1 MKNFLIIPDKFKGS
15 IDAIQVS
22 KAIEN
27 GLARVYGTEF
37 NSTTIPASDGGD
49 GFLDTIYNFKPI
61 EKVPVKSVNA
71 FQVPIDS
78 YYLLDTE
85 TNTAYIELSNTVGI
99 RHLKVPELNILKAT
113 THGVG
118 LQIAHALAK
127 GVSAIYIGLGGSA
140 SNDMGLGLLEA
151 LGVIFLDAQ
160 QRRVSYAFDQL
171 SQIHSFTLTDFL
183 RDKINQCSFYAV
195 NDVLNPL
202 FGPTGAASI
211 YGPQKGATEKIIN
224 DLDRS
229 FLAFKNRFNFPY
241 SYDIM
246 LEGGGAAG
254 GTAYGLKVFLNA
266 QFINGFDFLSGIACL
281 EDLLVAE
288 KFDCVISGE
297 GRLDNTSFDG
307 KLIGRL
313 VSLTNEHDLPL
324 LLVCGQRNY
333 DVAGITNTHVLE
345 LLDGETS
352 MVQCLADPF
361 PLIENKVLHFFKSTS

>member
-22 KAIEN
+22 KAIKN
-27 GLARVYGTEF
+27 GLAKVYGTEF
-37 NSTTIPASDGGD
+37 TSITIPASDGGD
-49 GFLDTIYNFKPI
+49 GFLDTIFNFKPM
-61 EKVPVKSVNA
+61 EKVSVRSLNA

-118 LQIAHALAK
+118 LQIAHALAE
-127 GVSAIYIGLGGSA
+127 GVSSIYIGLGGSA

-151 LGVIFLDAQ
+151 LGFIFLDAQ
-160 QRRVSYAFDQL
+160 QRRISYTFDQL

-183 RDKINQCSFYAV
+183 KDKINHCSFYAV

-202 FGPTGAASI
+202 FGPTGAAYT
-211 YGPQKGATEKIIN
+211 YGPQKGGTKEIVN
-224 DLDRS
+224 RLDIS
-229 FLAFKNRFNFPY
+229 FKEFTTRFNFPY
-241 SYDIM
+241 SHDIS
-246 LEGGGAAG
+246 LDGGGSAG

-266 QFINGFDFLSGIACL
+266 QFINGFDFLSNIACL
-281 EDLLVAE
+281 EDLLVVE

-297 GRLDNTSFDG
+297 GSLDNTSFDG

-313 VSLTNEHDLPL
+313 VGLTDEHDLPL
-324 LLVCGQRNY
+324 LLVCGQSHY
-333 DVAGITNTHVLE
+333 DVSAITNTQVVE

-352 MVQCLADPF
+352 MIQCLTDPF
-361 PLIENKVLHFFKSTS
+361 PLIENKVSHFFKSLS

>member
-27 GLARVYGTEF
+27 GLAKVYGTEF
-37 NSTTIPASDGGD
+37 KSTTIPASDGGD

-61 EKVPVKSVNA
+61 KKVPVRSVNA

-78 YYLLDTE
+78 YYLLDSE

-118 LQIAHALAK
+118 LQIAHALAE
-127 GVSAIYIGLGGSA
+127 GVSSIYIGLGGSA

-151 LGVIFLDAQ
+151 LGVVFLDAQ

-171 SQIHSFTLTDFL
+171 SQIHSFRLNDFL
-183 RDKINQCSFYAV
+183 RDKINHCSFYAV

-241 SYDIM
+241 SYDIT

-297 GRLDNTSFDG
+297 GSLDNTSFDG

-313 VSLTNEHDLPL
+313 VGLTNEYDLPL

-333 DVAGITNTHVLE
+333 DATGIANTQVVE

-361 PLIENKVLHFFKSTS
+361 PLIVNKVFHFFKSTS

>member
-15 IDAIQVS
+15 IEAIQVS

-37 NSTTIPASDGGD
+37 KSTTIPASDGGD

-71 FQVPIDS
+71 FQLPIDS

-85 TNTAYIELSNTVGI
+85 SNTAYIELANTVGI
-99 RHLKVPELNILKAT
+99 RHLKVAELNIFKAT

-118 LQIAHALAK
+118 LQIAHALAA

-151 LGVIFLDAQ
+151 MGVVFLDAQ
-160 QRRVSYAFDQL
+160 QQRISYTFDQL
-171 SQIHSFTLTDFL
+171 PQIHSFTLTDFL
-183 RDKINQCSFYAV
+183 KDKINHCSFYVV

-211 YGPQKGATEKIIN
+211 YGPQKGATEKTIN

-241 SYDIM
+241 SHDIT

-266 QFINGFDFLSGIACL
+266 QFINGFDFLSSIACL
-281 EDLLVAE
+281 KDLLVAE

-313 VSLTNEHDLPL
+313 VSLTNEYDLPL
-324 LLVCGQRNY
+324 LLVCGQSNY
-333 DVAGITNTHVLE
+333 DAAVISNTQVVE
-345 LLDGETS
+345 LLDGDTS
-352 MVQCLADPF
+352 IAQCLADPF
-361 PLIENKVLHFFKSTS
+361 PLIENKVFHFFKPLS

>member
-22 KAIEN
+22 KAIKN
-27 GLARVYGTEF
+27 GLAKVYGTEF
-37 NSTTIPASDGGD
+37 KSTTIPASDGGD
-49 GFLDTIYNFKPI
+49 GFLDTIYHFKPI
-61 EKVPVKSVNA
+61 EKISVRSVNA

-99 RHLKVPELNILKAT
+99 RHLKVPKLNILKAT

-118 LQIAHALAK
+118 LQIAHALAE
-127 GVSAIYIGLGGSA
+127 GVSSIYIGLGGSA

-151 LGVIFLDAQ
+151 LGFVFLDAQ
-160 QRRVSYAFDQL
+160 QQRISYAFDQL
-171 SQIHSFTLTDFL
+171 SQIHSFILTDSL
-183 RDKINQCSFYAV
+183 KDKINYCSFYVV

-241 SYDIM
+241 SHDIA

-266 QFINGFDFLSGIACL
+266 QFINGFDFLSSIACL
-281 EDLLVAE
+281 ENLLVAE

-297 GRLDNTSFDG
+297 GSLDNTSFDG

-313 VSLTNEHDLPL
+313 VGLINEYDLPL
-324 LLVCGQRNY
+324 LLVCGQSNY
-333 DVAGITNTHVLE
+333 DTTAITNTHVVK
-345 LLDGETS
+345 LLDGKTS
-352 MVQCLADPF
+352 IIQCLADPF
-361 PLIENKVLHFFKSTS
+361 ALIENKVFHFFKSLS